1 MGIKGIYGEIGP
13 GERVALS
20 KISIEKYEK
29 TGIPLR
35 IAIDIS
41 IWNFQIQSGQGGTNP
56 ALRTLY
62 YRLLRLLSISVQP
75 LFVFDGPHKP
85 PVKRNKQTGRSGAS
99 IPDLMTKEL
108 LKLFGFAYHIAPG
121 EAEAECAL
129 LQREGIVDAVLS
141 EDVDTLMFGS
151 GLTFRSWSAGATEKK
166 SGAGSPTH
174 VNVYDAKATKAGKS
188 GLDREGMILVA
199 LMSGGDYK
207 TEGIPGCGVK
217 VACEAARAGFG
228 KRLCQIR
235 REDVAAYDEWRADL
249 AHELFTNESKFFRTK
264 RKALQIP
271 EDFPDRKVLGYYT
284 HPVVSSLAKVERL
297 RNQIVWEGEINIP
310 RLRNF
315 VGDAFEWKGKEGAKK
330 FVRGLAPVLLLTKL
344 RQRGDRQDSEY
355 DDPMLTKLNEMELV
369 KSICGQRRHVTT
381 DEVPE
386 LRVIYQPLEIVDID
400 LDEEDNEVED
410 YGRDGL
416 APLLEDDQI
425 QAYASDDAA
434 PADTPRKRGPS
445 PYDPTKA
452 DKLWI
457 FESIV
462 KVGVPLTVED
472 YEEALRDPK
481 KALQQKAA
489 AKRAE
494 TKTTKSRASSKST
507 GGMSKGAMDRFIE
520 RSEKS
525 TRSTA
530 KASSQRTQNVELS
543 EDDLPPQFLAPS
555 IRSPKSPVPG
565 VAKKRLTRGRK
576 PAAIKEKENPRL
588 NPWATSQSS
597 FSQPLPQ
604 ITKPSRLRK
613 PSTPTKTFQTY
624 GSMSPSPKPQYI
636 PSPLSRQ
643 KHRQQPISLS
653 DDEANEPS
661 LSPPR
666 TPIYNDRPSPR
677 KKRSSP
683 PANTTSGLSSPL
695 AALHTNPSTRPPLT
709 PQPINRKIDFSL
721 HSSSNKSSS
730 SGCSSIS
737 KSSYKT
743 APSQNYS
750 PGRIIDLTSSPPGTP
765 SAFPE
770 PLIRDFDDSPGYP
783 KLVIPS
789 SSPLPMKTSP
799 QYTNHDYAYDYEH
812 IHDHH
817 NTYTPTYHT
826 TININTTIYNIT
838 NSPSHSPLKPKS
850 LKSLSQRN
858 PQGENEKEGEKI
870 NEIETIREQ
879 TIETEIVEE
888 NVSFEHGKKEKNTRR
903 YIMLRESL
911 PGSWREVGREELV
924 EGRSRAWRAE
934 EVEVL
939 DLTGE

>member
-1 MGIKGIYGEIGP
+1 MINGHPTHLTHI
-13 GERVALS
+13 
-20 KISIEKYEK
+20 
-29 TGIPLR
+29 
-35 IAIDIS
+35 
-41 IWNFQIQSGQGGTNP
+41 GGTNP

-85 PVKRNKQTGRSGAS
+85 PVKRNKQTGRGGAS

-108 LKLFGFAYHIAPG
+108 LKLFGFAYHTAPG

-151 GLTFRSWSAGATEKK
+151 GLTFRSWSSEKK
-166 SGAGSPTH
+166 SGAGTPTH

-235 REDVAAYDEWRADL
+235 REDASAYDDWRADL

-297 RNQIVWEGEINIP
+297 RNQIVWEGDINIP
-310 RLRNF
+310 KLRHF
-315 VGDAFEWKGKEGAKK
+315 VADAFEWKGKEGAKK
-330 FVRGLAPVLLLTKL
+330 FIRGLAPVLLLTKL
-344 RQRGDRQDSEY
+344 RRRGDRENSGY

-369 KSICGQRRHVTT
+369 KAICGQRKHNTT

-386 LRVIYQPLEIVDID
+386 MRVIYQPLEIVDID
-400 LDEEDNEVED
+400 LDEEDDEVED

-434 PADTPRKRGPS
+434 PTDTPRTRGPS

-452 DKLWI
+452 DKLWL
-457 FESIV
+457 FEAIV

-481 KALQQKAA
+481 KSLKQKAA

-494 TKTTKSRASSKST
+494 AKTVKSKPTTKAN
-507 GGMSKGAMDRFIE
+507 GGMPKGALDRFVEVLE
-520 RSEKS
+520 RS
-525 TRSTA
+525 TRPIT
-530 KASSQRTQNVELS
+530 KASSQPAGSFELP
-543 EDDLPPQFLAPS
+543 EEDLPPQFLAPN
-555 IRSPKSPVPG
+555 IRRPRSPEPTTV
-565 VAKKRLTRGRK
+565 KRRLVRGRK
-576 PAAIKEKENPRL
+576 PATIKEKEKPKL
-588 NPWATSQSS
+588 NPWAASQT
-597 FSQPLPQ
+597 FSTQSLPQ
-604 ITKPSRLRK
+604 IAKPSRLRR
-613 PSTPTKTFQTY
+613 PTTPTKAFQNY
-624 GSMSPSPKPQYI
+624 ASLSPSPEHRFI
-636 PSPLSRQ
+636 PTPLSRRKNQ
-643 KHRQQPISLS
+643 EPIVPFS
-653 DDEANEPS
+653 DDEDNEPS
-661 LSPPR
+661 LPPTRTPMDVVHPPPERRRSPPR
-666 TPIYNDRPSPR
+666 TDTKS
-677 KKRSSP
+677 
-683 PANTTSGLSSPL
+683 ALSSPL
-695 AALHTNPSTRPPLT
+695 AALDTNKSTRTPLT
-709 PQPINRKIDFSL
+709 PRPANCKADFSL
-721 HSSSNKSSS
+721 HSSGNKSSS
-730 SGCSSIS
+730 SGYSSIS

-743 APSQNYS
+743 APSHNYS
-750 PGRIIDLTSSPPGTP
+750 PGRVIDLTSSSPGTP
-765 SAFPE
+765 ARSYAPS
-770 PLIRDFDDSPGYP
+770 PLHQSYENVSPGYP
-783 KLVIPS
+783 KLVLPS
-789 SSPLPMKTSP
+789 SSPVMMKNSP
-799 QYTNHDYAYDYEH
+799 QHQYQHQQYDHDYD
-812 IHDHH
+812 HD
-817 NTYTPTYHT
+817 TCTPTYHT
-826 TININTTIYNIT
+826 TINVHTTIYNIT
-838 NSPSHSPLKPKS
+838 QSPSASPSKSFKNSKNSKNPKTKKPK
-850 LKSLSQRN
+850 R
-858 PQGENEKEGEKI
+858 EVEV
-870 NEIETIREQ
+870 ETIKEQ
-879 TIETEIVEE
+879 TVEAEMVEE
-888 NVSFEHGKKEKNTRR
+888 RGKEKRR

-911 PGSWREVGREELV
+911 PGSWREVGREELI
-924 EGRSRAWRAE
+924 EGRSRAWRME

>member
-13 GERVALS
+13 GERIALS
-20 KISIEKYEK
+20 KISIEKFEK
-29 TGIPLR
+29 TGVPLR

-41 IWNFQIQSGQGGTNP
+41 IWNFQIQAGQGGTNP

-85 PVKRNKQTGRSGAS
+85 PVKRNKQTGRGGAS
-99 IPDLMTKEL
+99 VLDLMTKEL

-129 LQREGIVDAVLS
+129 LQREGVVDAVLS

-151 GLTFRSWSAGATEKK
+151 GLTFRSWSSEKK
-166 SGAGSPTH
+166 SGAGTPTH

-235 REDVAAYDEWRADL
+235 REDAAAYDEWRADL

-264 RKALQIP
+264 RKALQIL

-297 RNQIVWEGEINIP
+297 RDQIIWEGDINVP
-310 RLRNF
+310 KLRHF
-315 VGDAFEWKGKEGAKK
+315 VADAFEWKGKEGAKK

-344 RQRGDRQDSEY
+344 RQRGDRRNSGY
-355 DDPMLTKLNEMELV
+355 DDPMLTKLKEMELV
-369 KSICGQRRHVTT
+369 KVICGQRKHVTT

-386 LRVIYQPLEIVDID
+386 MRVIYQPLEIVDIN
-400 LDEEDNEVED
+400 LDEEDDEIED

-434 PADTPRKRGPS
+434 PSDSPRKRGPS

-457 FESIV
+457 FETIV

-481 KALQQKAA
+481 KALKQKAA

-494 TKTTKSRASSKST
+494 TKTAKPKTSTKATSRMPKS
-507 GGMSKGAMDRFIE
+507 ALERFVEI
-520 RSEKS
+520 SEKS
-525 TRSTA
+525 TRTTS
-530 KASSQRTQNVELS
+530 KVSSQPVQNFDIPE
-543 EDDLPPQFLAPS
+543 EDLPPHFLAPN
-555 IRSPKSPVPG
+555 IRSPISPEQTMVR
-565 VAKKRLTRGRK
+565 KRLTRGRK
-576 PAAIKEKENPRL
+576 PTTIKEKVKPKL
-588 NPWATSQSS
+588 NPWAISQSS
-597 FSQPLPQ
+597 SSQPLPK
-604 ITKPSRLRK
+604 ITKPSHLQK
-613 PSTPTKTFQTY
+613 PITPTKTFQAY
-624 GSMSPSPKPQYI
+624 ASLSPSPEPESI
-636 PSPLSRQ
+636 FTPFSTR
-643 KHRQQPISLS
+643 KHRQPTALLS
-653 DDEANEPS
+653 DAEEDEPS
-661 LSPPR
+661 LPPTR
-666 TPIYNDRPSPR
+666 APVYTDRPSPR
-677 KKRSSP
+677 KKRSP
-683 PANTTSGLSSPL
+683 PQTNTKSGLSSPL
-695 AALHTNPSTRPPLT
+695 AALDTTCTRAPLT

-721 HSSSNKSSS
+721 QSSGNKSSS
-730 SGCSSIS
+730 SGCSSVS
-737 KSSYKT
+737 KSSYRT
-743 APSQNYS
+743 AASYNYS

-765 SAFPE
+765 VPSYDPE
-770 PLIRDFDDSPGYP
+770 PLSRDYDGSPGYP
-783 KLVIPS
+783 KLVLPS
-789 SSPLPMKTSP
+789 SSPVMMKNSP
-799 QYTNHDYAYDYEH
+799 QY
-812 IHDHH
+812 HDHDH
-817 NTYTPTYHT
+817 DTCTPTYHT
-826 TININTTIYNIT
+826 TINVHTTIYNIT
-838 NSPSHSPLKPKS
+838 QSPSPSPYKSSKLSKTSKPK
-850 LKSLSQRN
+850 QTR
-858 PQGENEKEGEKI
+858 
-870 NEIETIREQ
+870 TIRKQ
-879 TIETEIVEE
+879 TIETEILEE
-888 NVSFEHGKKEKNTRR
+888 SFEEKKKEKNSKR

-911 PGSWREVGREELV
+911 PGSWREVGREELI
-924 EGRSRAWRAE
+924 EGRSRAWRVE

>member
-13 GERVALS
+13 GERIALS
-20 KISIEKYEK
+20 KISIEKFEK
-29 TGIPLR
+29 TGVPLR

-41 IWNFQIQSGQGGTNP
+41 IWSFQIQAGQGGTNP

-85 PVKRNKQTGRSGAS
+85 PVKRNKQTGRGGAS

-151 GLTFRSWSAGATEKK
+151 GLTFRSWSSENK
-166 SGAGSPTH
+166 SGAGTPTH
-174 VNVYDAKATKAGKS
+174 VSAYDAKATKAGKS

-235 REDVAAYDEWRADL
+235 REDAAAYDEWRADL
-249 AHELFTNESKFFRTK
+249 AHELFTNERKFFRTK

-297 RNQIVWEGEINIP
+297 RDQIEWEGDIDIP
-310 RLRNF
+310 KLRHF
-315 VGDAFEWKGKEGAKK
+315 VADAFEWKGKEGAKK

-344 RQRGDRQDSEY
+344 RQRGDRRNSGY
-355 DDPMLTKLNEMELV
+355 DDPMLTKLNEMKLV
-369 KSICGQRRHVTT
+369 KAICGQRKHVTT

-400 LDEEDNEVED
+400 LDEEEDDEVED

-434 PADTPRKRGPS
+434 PTDTSLKRGPS

-457 FESIV
+457 FETIV

-472 YEEALRDPK
+472 YEEALRNPK
-481 KALQQKAA
+481 KAAKQKAA

-494 TKTTKSRASSKST
+494 AKTTKSKASTKAT
-507 GGMSKGAMDRFIE
+507 GGMSKGALDRFVEITK
-520 RSEKS
+520 RS
-525 TRSTA
+525 TRPVT
-530 KASSQRTQNVELS
+530 KASSQPAQNFELS
-543 EDDLPPQFLAPS
+543 EEDLPPHFLAPTLS
-555 IRSPKSPVPG
+555 SPKSPEL
-565 VAKKRLTRGRK
+565 AIARKRLTRGGK
-576 PAAIKEKENPRL
+576 PATIKEKEKPKL
-588 NPWATSQSS
+588 NPWATSQSHS
-597 FSQPLPQ
+597 SQHLPQ
-604 ITKPSRLRK
+604 VTKPSRLRR
-613 PSTPTKTFQTY
+613 PITPTKSLRIY
-624 GSMSPSPKPQYI
+624 ASLSPSPEPQSI
-636 PSPLSRQ
+636 PMPLSRR
-643 KHRQQPISLS
+643 KHRQPIVPPS
-653 DDEANEPS
+653 DEDDEPS
-661 LSPPR
+661 LPPNRTDRTPPRRRRSPPR
-666 TPIYNDRPSPR
+666 T
-677 KKRSSP
+677 
-683 PANTTSGLSSPL
+683 NTKSGLSSPL
-695 AALHTNPSTRPPLT
+695 AALDTNKCPRAPLT
-709 PQPINRKIDFSL
+709 PQPLNRKIDFSH
-721 HSSSNKSSS
+721 HSSGNKSSS
-730 SGCSSIS
+730 SGHSSTS

-743 APSQNYS
+743 APSQKYS
-750 PGRIIDLTSSPPGTP
+750 PGTVIDLTSSSPVTP
-765 SAFPE
+765 APSFFLESLDRNYDE
-770 PLIRDFDDSPGYP
+770 PRVYP
-783 KLVIPS
+783 KLILPS
-789 SSPLPMKTSP
+789 SSPVMVKSSP
-799 QYTNHDYAYDYEH
+799 ENHD
-812 IHDHH
+812 HD
-817 NTYTPTYHT
+817 TCTPIYHT
-826 TININTTIYNIT
+826 TINVHTTIYNIT
-838 NSPSHSPLKPKS
+838 RSPSPSPSKLSKFQKPEP
-850 LKSLSQRN
+850 N
-858 PQGENEKEGEKI
+858 F
-870 NEIETIREQ
+870 ETIKEQ
-879 TIETEIVEE
+879 TVEAEIIEER
-888 NVSFEHGKKEKNTRR
+888 FDGKKGKKNTRR

-911 PGSWREVGREELV
+911 PGSWREAGRDELI
-924 EGRSRAWRAE
+924 EGRSRAWRMD

>member
-20 KISIEKYEK
+20 KISIEKYER

-85 PVKRNKQTGRSGAS
+85 PVKRNKQTGRGSAS

-129 LQREGIVDAVLS
+129 LQREGVVDAVLS

-235 REDVAAYDEWRADL
+235 REDVAAYDKWRADL

-297 RNQIVWEGEINIP
+297 RDQIVWEGEINIP
-310 RLRNF
+310 KLRNF

-344 RQRGDRQDSEY
+344 RQRGDRQDSGY
-355 DDPMLTKLNEMELV
+355 DDPMLTKFNEMELV

-400 LDEEDNEVED
+400 LDEEDDEVED

-434 PADTPRKRGPS
+434 PTDTPRKRGPS

-452 DKLWI
+452 DKLWV

-481 KALQQKAA
+481 KASKQKAA

-494 TKTTKSRASSKST
+494 AKTSKSQATTKSS
-507 GGMSKGAMDRFIE
+507 GGMSKGAMDRFVE
-520 RSEKS
+520 RSERS
-525 TRSTA
+525 TKPTA
-530 KASSQRTQNVELS
+530 KASSQPTRNVEIS
-543 EDDLPPQFLAPS
+543 EDDLPPQFLAPG
-555 IRSPKSPVPG
+555 IRSPKSPVP
-565 VAKKRLTRGRK
+565 VVTKKRLTRGRK

-597 FSQPLPQ
+597 SSQPLPQ
-604 ITKPSRLRK
+604 IAKASRLRN
-613 PSTPTKTFQTY
+613 PSTPSKTFQTY

-643 KHRQQPISLS
+643 KHRQLPLPLS
-653 DDEANEPS
+653 DDEMDELS
-661 LSPPR
+661 LPP
-666 TPIYNDRPSPR
+666 TKTNHSSLR

-683 PANTTSGLSSPL
+683 PTNSKSGLSSPL
-695 AALHTNPSTRPPLT
+695 ATLNTNSNTRPPLT
-709 PQPINRKIDFSL
+709 PQPTNRKVDFSL

-750 PGRIIDLTSSPPGTP
+750 PGGIIDLTSSPPGTP
-765 SAFPE
+765 SNFPE

-783 KLVIPS
+783 KLIIPS
-789 SSPLPMKTSP
+789 SSPIPMKMSP
-799 QYTNHDYAYDYEH
+799 QYNNHNYNYDYEQ
-812 IHDHH
+812 IHDHN

-850 LKSLSQRN
+850 LKSLSRRN
-858 PQGENEKEGEKI
+858 AQGEKEKKGEGES
-870 NEIETIREQ
+870 EIETIREQ

-888 NVSFEHGKKEKNTRR
+888 NVSFDKGRKEKSSRR

>member
-20 KISIEKYEK
+20 KISIEKFEK
-29 TGIPLR
+29 NGIPLR

-41 IWNFQIQSGQGGTNP
+41 IWNFQVQAGQGGTNP

-62 YRLLRLLSISVQP
+62 YRLLRLVSISVQP

-85 PVKRNKQTGRSGAS
+85 PVKRNKQTGRGGAS

-129 LQREGIVDAVLS
+129 LQREGVVDAVLS

-151 GLTFRSWSAGATEKK
+151 GLTFRSWSSEKK

-174 VNVYDAKATKAGKS
+174 VNVYDAKATKAGRS

-235 REDVAAYDEWRADL
+235 REDTTAYDEWRADL

-271 EDFPDRKVLGYYT
+271 EDFPDRKVLGWYT

-297 RNQIVWEGEINIP
+297 RDQIIWEADINVP
-310 RLRNF
+310 KLRHF
-315 VGDAFEWKGKEGAKK
+315 VADAFEWKGKEGAKK
-330 FVRGLAPVLLLTKL
+330 FVRGLAPVLLLAKL
-344 RQRGDRQDSEY
+344 RQRGDRRNSGY
-355 DDPMLTKLNEMELV
+355 DDPMLTKLNEMKLV
-369 KSICGQRRHVTT
+369 KAICGQRKHVTT

-386 LRVIYQPLEIVDID
+386 MRVTYQPLEIVDIN
-400 LDEEDNEVED
+400 LDEEDDEIED

-434 PADTPRKRGPS
+434 PSDSPRRRGPS

-457 FESIV
+457 FETIV

-481 KALQQKAA
+481 KALKQKAA

-494 TKTTKSRASSKST
+494 TKTTKSKTSTKAT
-507 GGMSKGAMDRFIE
+507 GGMPEGALDRFVEI
-520 RSEKS
+520 SEKG
-525 TRSTA
+525 TRTTS
-530 KASSQRTQNVELS
+530 KVSSQPVQNFDIPGE
-543 EDDLPPQFLAPS
+543 ELPPHFLALNL
-555 IRSPKSPVPG
+555 RSPKSPEATMVR
-565 VAKKRLTRGRK
+565 KRLIRGRK
-576 PAAIKEKENPRL
+576 PTTTKEKAKTKL
-588 NPWATSQSS
+588 NPWAISQSS
-597 FSQPLPQ
+597 SSQSLPQ
-604 ITKPSRLRK
+604 ITKPSRLRR
-613 PSTPTKTFQTY
+613 PTTPIKTFQTHA
-624 GSMSPSPKPQYI
+624 SLSPSPEPESI
-636 PSPLSRQ
+636 FTPLSTR
-643 KHRQQPISLS
+643 KHQQS
-653 DDEANEPS
+653 DNEDDEPS
-661 LSPPR
+661 LPTTR
-666 TPIYNDRPSPR
+666 TLVYNDHPSLR
-677 KKRSSP
+677 KKRSP
-683 PANTTSGLSSPL
+683 PQTNTKSGLSSPL
-695 AALHTNPSTRPPLT
+695 LALDTACARAPLT
-709 PQPINRKIDFSL
+709 PQPINRKIDSSL
-721 HSSSNKSSS
+721 QSPGNKSSS

-737 KSSYKT
+737 RSSYKT
-743 APSQNYS
+743 AASYNYS
-750 PGRIIDLTSSPPGTP
+750 PGRIIDLTSSPPGIPVP
-765 SAFPE
+765 SYDPE
-770 PLIRDFDDSPGYP
+770 PLGRDYDDSPGYP
-783 KLVIPS
+783 KLVLPS
-789 SSPLPMKTSP
+789 SSPVIMKNSP
-799 QYTNHDYAYDYEH
+799 QYQAQFEDHDHNHDAC
-812 IHDHH
+812 
-817 NTYTPTYHT
+817 TPTYHT
-826 TININTTIYNIT
+826 TINVHTTIYNIT
-838 NSPSHSPLKPKS
+838 QSPSPSPFKS
-850 LKSLSQRN
+850 SKLSKRSKSEQI
-858 PQGENEKEGEKI
+858 K
-870 NEIETIREQ
+870 TIRKQ
-879 TIETEIVEE
+879 TIETQILEE
-888 NVSFEHGKKEKNTRR
+888 SFDEKKQKKNSKR

-911 PGSWREVGREELV
+911 PGSWREVGREELI
-924 EGRSRAWRAE
+924 EGRSRAWRVE

>member
-13 GERVALS
+13 GKRVSLS
-20 KISIEKYEK
+20 KISIEKFEK

-41 IWNFQIQSGQGGTNP
+41 IWNFQIQAGQGGTNP

-85 PVKRNKQTGRSGAS
+85 PVKRNKQTGRGGAS

-108 LKLFGFAYHIAPG
+108 LKLFGFEYHIAPG

-129 LQREGIVDAVLS
+129 LQREGVVDAVLS

-151 GLTFRSWSAGATEKK
+151 GLTFRSWSSEKK
-166 SGAGSPTH
+166 SGAGTPTH
-174 VNVYDAKATKAGKS
+174 VNVYDAKATKAGRS

-235 REDVAAYDEWRADL
+235 REDAAAYDEWRADL

-297 RNQIVWEGEINIP
+297 RDQIIWEGDINVP
-310 RLRNF
+310 KLRHF
-315 VGDAFEWKGKEGAKK
+315 VADAFEWKGKEGAKK
-330 FVRGLAPVLLLTKL
+330 FVRGLAPALLLTKL
-344 RQRGDRQDSEY
+344 RQRGDRQNSGY

-369 KSICGQRRHVTT
+369 KAICGQRKHITT

-386 LRVIYQPLEIVDID
+386 MRVIYQPLEIVDIN
-400 LDEEDNEVED
+400 LDEEDDEIED

-434 PADTPRKRGPS
+434 PSDSPRRRGPS
-445 PYDPTKA
+445 PYDPMKA

-457 FESIV
+457 FETIV

-481 KALQQKAA
+481 RALKQKAA
-489 AKRAE
+489 AKKAE
-494 TKTTKSRASSKST
+494 TKTTKPKTSTKAT
-507 GGMSKGAMDRFIE
+507 GGMPKGALDRYVEI
-520 RSEKS
+520 SEKG
-525 TRSTA
+525 TRTKS
-530 KASSQRTQNVELS
+530 KVSSQPVQNFVIAE
-543 EDDLPPQFLAPS
+543 EDLPPHFLAPNL
-555 IRSPKSPVPG
+555 RSPKSPEETMVR
-565 VAKKRLTRGRK
+565 KRLTRGRK
-576 PAAIKEKENPRL
+576 PTAIKEKVKPKL
-588 NPWATSQSS
+588 NPWAISQSS
-597 FSQPLPQ
+597 SSQPLPQ
-604 ITKPSRLRK
+604 ITKPSRLRR
-613 PSTPTKTFQTY
+613 PMTPTKTFQTY
-624 GSMSPSPKPQYI
+624 ASLSPSPDPESI
-636 PSPLSRQ
+636 FTPFSTR
-643 KHRQQPISLS
+643 KHRQSTVPVS
-653 DDEANEPS
+653 DDEDDEPT
-661 LSPPR
+661 LPPTR

-677 KKRSSP
+677 KKRSP
-683 PANTTSGLSSPL
+683 PQTNTKSGLSSPL
-695 AALHTNPSTRPPLT
+695 LALDTACTRAPLT

-721 HSSSNKSSS
+721 QSSGNKSSS

-743 APSQNYS
+743 AASYNYS

-765 SAFPE
+765 VLSYDPA
-770 PLIRDFDDSPGYP
+770 PLDRDYDESPGYP
-783 KLVIPS
+783 KLVLPS
-789 SSPLPMKTSP
+789 SSPVTMKNSP
-799 QYTNHDYAYDYEH
+799 QYQAQYPA
-812 IHDHH
+812 HDHDIC
-817 NTYTPTYHT
+817 TPTYHT
-826 TININTTIYNIT
+826 TINVHTTIYNIT
-838 NSPSHSPLKPKS
+838 QSPSPSPLKSSKLPKPS
-850 LKSLSQRN
+850 KREQT
-858 PQGENEKEGEKI
+858 K
-870 NEIETIREQ
+870 TIRKQ
-879 TIETEIVEE
+879 TIETQIVEE
-888 NVSFEHGKKEKNTRR
+888 SFDEKKKEKNSKR

-911 PGSWREVGREELV
+911 PGSWREVGREELI

>member
-13 GERVALS
+13 GKRVSLS
-20 KISIEKYEK
+20 KISIEKFEK

-41 IWNFQIQSGQGGTNP
+41 IWNFQIQAGQGGTNP

-85 PVKRNKQTGRSGAS
+85 PVKRNKQTGRGGAS

-108 LKLFGFAYHIAPG
+108 LKLFGFEYHIAPG

-129 LQREGIVDAVLS
+129 LQREGVVDAVLS

-151 GLTFRSWSAGATEKK
+151 GLTFRSWSSEKK
-166 SGAGSPTH
+166 SGAGTPTH
-174 VNVYDAKATKAGKS
+174 VNVYDAKATKAGRS

-235 REDVAAYDEWRADL
+235 REDAAAYDEWRADL

-297 RNQIVWEGEINIP
+297 RDQIIWEGDINVP
-310 RLRNF
+310 KLRHF
-315 VGDAFEWKGKEGAKK
+315 VADAFEWKGKEGAKK
-330 FVRGLAPVLLLTKL
+330 FVRGLAPALLLTKL
-344 RQRGDRQDSEY
+344 RQRGDRQNSGY

-369 KSICGQRRHVTT
+369 KAICGQRKHITT

-386 LRVIYQPLEIVDID
+386 MRVIYQPLEIVDIN
-400 LDEEDNEVED
+400 LDEEHDEIED

-434 PADTPRKRGPS
+434 PSDSPRRRGPS
-445 PYDPTKA
+445 PYDPMKA

-457 FESIV
+457 FETIV

-481 KALQQKAA
+481 RALKQKAA
-489 AKRAE
+489 AKKAE
-494 TKTTKSRASSKST
+494 TKTTKPKTSTKAT
-507 GGMSKGAMDRFIE
+507 GGMPKGALDRYVEI
-520 RSEKS
+520 SEKG
-525 TRSTA
+525 TRTKS
-530 KASSQRTQNVELS
+530 KVSSQPVQNFVIAE
-543 EDDLPPQFLAPS
+543 EDLPPHFLAPNL
-555 IRSPKSPVPG
+555 RSPKSPEE
-565 VAKKRLTRGRK
+565 T
-576 PAAIKEKENPRL
+576 
-588 NPWATSQSS
+588 
-597 FSQPLPQ
+597 
-604 ITKPSRLRK
+604 
-613 PSTPTKTFQTY
+613 
-624 GSMSPSPKPQYI
+624 M
-636 PSPLSRQ
+636 
-643 KHRQQPISLS
+643 
-653 DDEANEPS
+653 
-661 LSPPR
+661 
-666 TPIYNDRPSPR
+666 
-677 KKRSSP
+677 
-683 PANTTSGLSSPL
+683 
-695 AALHTNPSTRPPLT
+695 
-709 PQPINRKIDFSL
+709 
-721 HSSSNKSSS
+721 
-730 SGCSSIS
+730 
-737 KSSYKT
+737 SSYKT
-743 APSQNYS
+743 AASYNYS

-765 SAFPE
+765 VLSYDPA
-770 PLIRDFDDSPGYP
+770 PLDRDYDESPGYP
-783 KLVIPS
+783 KLVLPS
-789 SSPLPMKTSP
+789 SSPVTMKNSP
-799 QYTNHDYAYDYEH
+799 QYQAQYPA
-812 IHDHH
+812 HDHDIC
-817 NTYTPTYHT
+817 TPTYHT
-826 TININTTIYNIT
+826 TINVHTTIYNIT
-838 NSPSHSPLKPKS
+838 QSPSPSPLKSSKLPKPS
-850 LKSLSQRN
+850 KREQT
-858 PQGENEKEGEKI
+858 K
-870 NEIETIREQ
+870 TIRKQ
-879 TIETEIVEE
+879 TIETQIVEE
-888 NVSFEHGKKEKNTRR
+888 SFDEKKKEKNSKR

-911 PGSWREVGREELV
+911 PGSWREVGREELI

-939 DLTGE
+939 DLTGEF

>member
-20 KISIEKYEK
+20 KISIEKFEK
-29 TGIPLR
+29 TGVPLR

-41 IWNFQIQSGQGGTNP
+41 IWNFQIQAGQGGTNP

-85 PVKRNKQTGRSGAS
+85 PVKRNKQTGRGGAS

-108 LKLFGFAYHIAPG
+108 LKLFGFAYHVAPG

-151 GLTFRSWSAGATEKK
+151 GLTFRSWSSENK
-166 SGAGSPTH
+166 SGAGTPTH
-174 VNVYDAKATKAGKS
+174 VNAYDAKATKAGKS

-235 REDVAAYDEWRADL
+235 REDAAAYNEWRADL
-249 AHELFTNESKFFRTK
+249 AHELFTNESRFFKTK
-264 RKALQIP
+264 RRALQIP

-284 HPVVSSLAKVERL
+284 HPVVSSSAKVERL
-297 RNQIVWEGEINIP
+297 RKQIVWEGDINIP
-310 RLRNF
+310 KLRHF
-315 VGDAFEWKGKEGAKK
+315 VADAFEWKGKEGAKK

-344 RQRGDRQDSEY
+344 RQRGDRRNSGY
-355 DDPMLTKLNEMELV
+355 DDPMLTKLDEMKLV
-369 KSICGQRRHVTT
+369 KAICGQRKHVTT
-381 DEVPE
+381 DAVPE

-400 LDEEDNEVED
+400 LDEEDDEVED

-434 PADTPRKRGPS
+434 PTDTPRKRGPS

-452 DKLWI
+452 DKLWV
-457 FESIV
+457 FETIV

-481 KALQQKAA
+481 MAAKQRAA

-494 TKTTKSRASSKST
+494 GKCTKSRASTKST
-507 GGMSKGAMDRFIE
+507 GGMPKGALDRFVEIAE
-520 RSEKS
+520 RSTK
-525 TRSTA
+525 TNT
-530 KASSQRTQNVELS
+530 KASNQPAQRFELP
-543 EDDLPPQFLAPS
+543 EEDLPPLFLAPNVN
-555 IRSPKSPVPG
+555 SPKSPEPKM
-565 VAKKRLTRGRK
+565 ARKRLVRGRK
-576 PAAIKEKENPRL
+576 PATTKEKEKARPKL

-597 FSQPLPQ
+597 SQPLPQ
-604 ITKPSRLRK
+604 ITKPSRLQR
-613 PSTPTKTFQTY
+613 SMTPTKTLQTCN
-624 GSMSPSPKPQYI
+624 SLSLSPEPQFI
-636 PSPLSRQ
+636 PTALSKRNHQ
-643 KHRQQPISLS
+643 NSIVPTS
-653 DDEANEPS
+653 DDEDDEPCLPS
-661 LSPPR
+661 KR
-666 TPIYNDRPSPR
+666 TSVYTGRPSPSKGR
-677 KKRSSP
+677 SP
-683 PANTTSGLSSPL
+683 PGTNTKSGLSSPF
-695 AALHTNPSTRPPLT
+695 AALDTNKRTRAPLT
-709 PQPINRKIDFSL
+709 PQPVNRKIDFSL
-721 HSSSNKSSS
+721 HSSGNKSSS
-730 SGCSSIS
+730 SGGSSIS

-743 APSQNYS
+743 AHSQNHS
-750 PGRIIDLTSSPPGTP
+750 PGGIIDLTSSPPGTP
-765 SAFPE
+765 SRSYVPE
-770 PLIRDFDDSPGYP
+770 PLDRNYDDSPGYP
-783 KLVIPS
+783 KLVLPS
-789 SSPLPMKTSP
+789 SSPVMIKSSP
-799 QYTNHDYAYDYEH
+799 QC
-812 IHDHH
+812 HDHD
-817 NTYTPTYHT
+817 TCTPTYHT
-826 TININTTIYNIT
+826 TINVHTTIYNIT
-838 NSPSHSPLKPKS
+838 RSPSSSPSKFSRPRKPE
-850 LKSLSQRN
+850 
-858 PQGENEKEGEKI
+858 PAF
-870 NEIETIREQ
+870 ETIREQ
-879 TIETEIVEE
+879 TVEAEIVEE
-888 NVSFEHGKKEKNTRR
+888 RFNEKKREKNTRR

-911 PGSWREVGREELV
+911 PGSWREVGREELI
-924 EGRSRAWRAE
+924 EGRSRAWRME

>member
-1 MGIKGIYGEIGP
+1 M
-13 GERVALS
+13 
-20 KISIEKYEK
+20 
-29 TGIPLR
+29 
-35 IAIDIS
+35 
-41 IWNFQIQSGQGGTNP
+41 
-56 ALRTLY
+56 
-62 YRLLRLLSISVQP
+62 QP

-85 PVKRNKQTGRSGAS
+85 PVKRNKQTGRGSAS

-129 LQREGIVDAVLS
+129 LQREGVVDAVLS

-235 REDVAAYDEWRADL
+235 REDVAAYDKWRADL

-297 RNQIVWEGEINIP
+297 RDQIVWEGEINIP
-310 RLRNF
+310 KLRNF

-344 RQRGDRQDSEY
+344 RQRGDRQDSGY
-355 DDPMLTKLNEMELV
+355 DDPMLIKFNEMELV

-400 LDEEDNEVED
+400 LDEEDDEVED

-434 PADTPRKRGPS
+434 PTDTPRKRGPS

-452 DKLWI
+452 DKLWV

-472 YEEALRDPK
+472 YEEALRNPK
-481 KALQQKAA
+481 KASKQKAA

-494 TKTTKSRASSKST
+494 AKTSKYQATTRSS
-507 GGMSKGAMDRFIE
+507 GGMSKGAMDRFVE
-520 RSEKS
+520 RSERS
-525 TRSTA
+525 TKPTA
-530 KASSQRTQNVELS
+530 KASSQPTRNVEIS
-543 EDDLPPQFLAPS
+543 EDDLPPQFLAPG
-555 IRSPKSPVPG
+555 IRSPKSPVP
-565 VAKKRLTRGRK
+565 VVTKKRLTRGRK

-597 FSQPLPQ
+597 SSQPLPQ
-604 ITKPSRLRK
+604 IAKASRLRN
-613 PSTPTKTFQTY
+613 PSTPSKTFQTY

-643 KHRQQPISLS
+643 RHRQLPLPLS
-653 DDEANEPS
+653 DDEMDELSLPPS
-661 LSPPR
+661 KTNHSSL
-666 TPIYNDRPSPR
+666 R

-683 PANTTSGLSSPL
+683 PTNSQSGLSSPL
-695 AALHTNPSTRPPLT
+695 ATLNTNSNTRPPLT
-709 PQPINRKIDFSL
+709 PQPTNRKVDFSL

-743 APSQNYS
+743 APSQKYS
-750 PGRIIDLTSSPPGTP
+750 PGGIIDLTSSPPGTP
-765 SAFPE
+765 SNFPE

-789 SSPLPMKTSP
+789 SSPIPMKMSP
-799 QYTNHDYAYDYEH
+799 QYNNHNYNYDYEQ
-812 IHDHH
+812 IHDHN
-817 NTYTPTYHT
+817 NTYTPTYYT

-850 LKSLSQRN
+850 LKSLSRRN
-858 PQGENEKEGEKI
+858 AQGEGES
-870 NEIETIREQ
+870 EIETIREQ

-888 NVSFEHGKKEKNTRR
+888 NVSFDKGRKEKSSRR